1 MTSTY
6 LESKSTN
13 LEFEQIL
20 NFSVIHQSRNVLS
33 SLFLQFRGIDTKQ
46 KVKHLWC
53 AHFSWFH
60 TIFPRFLLKLTK
72 LQNCP
77 GFSRGTVIFQGF
89 PGRDHFYGKAPLEL
103 YFWYRCITMHC
114 TERIHQIRPGIIK
127 TRLTCII
134 CPFIFTLTNKRRFSP
149 SPILTLSR
157 TLGC

>member
-77 GFSRGTVIFQGF
+77 GFPGVLSFFKVFQVEIISMA
-89 PGRDHFYGKAPLEL
+89 RLLWNYTSDTDASL
-103 YFWYRCITMHC
+103 CIALN
-114 TERIHQIRPGIIK
+114 EFIK
-127 TRLTCII
+127 LDQE
-134 CPFIFTLTNKRRFSP
+134 S
-149 SPILTLSR
+149 
-157 TLGC
+157 